1 MVCAVDQCAHVC
13 TSVGVS
19 SVVCSSGGPLGQH
32 VLSEPLQAYLL
43 LCRREAEVGSPAF
56 LSRALGKLP
65 PRNVEL
71 WAKEV
76 RAFLLERL
84 RLRQWLGTRATHPH

>member
-1 MVCAVDQCAHVC
+1 MVCAVDECAYVC
-13 TSVGVS
+13 ASVGVS
-19 SVVCSSGGPLGQH
+19 GVVCCSGGLLGQH

-43 LCRREAEVGSPAF
+43 LCRREAEAGSLAF

-71 WAKEV
+71 WANEV
-76 RAFLLERL
+76 RAFLLDRL